1 MRLTNR
7 KVILMKNKGF
17 TLIELL
23 SVIVIIAIIAVITTP
38 IVVNIIQSSKEN
50 AFKDTAH
57 GLVVAAGTYQAQKQA
72 LKEDPTLYI
81 NYKTSSQAE
90 KDVLTTKG
98 VLPDAGEF
106 KVDEN
111 GKVTLALWS
120 DDAHVCVV
128 KSTDDKEIVI
138 NKNITKANDCK
149 IANINK

>member
-1 MRLTNR
+1 
-7 KVILMKNKGF
+7 MKNKGF

-23 SVIVIIAIIAVITTP
+23 AVLVILAIIAVITTP
-38 IVVNIIQSSKEN
+38 IVVNVIQTSKEN

-72 LKEDPTLYI
+72 LKEDSTLYI

-106 KVDEN
+106 RVDEN

-128 KSTDDKEIVI
+128 KKTDEKEILV
-138 NKNITKANDCK
+138 NKNITSASDCT